1 MKEPSFLLLQKLP
14 FPESR
19 VCVGGSP
26 APGRNVPLTL
36 WPLSSAVREQ
46 SVPPTQVGNG
56 VGWGLGLEP
65 FYSPLGY
72 KGTSLGHSRSSRDSP
87 DQMDVGREAKEAQ
100 GALPLTRGDY
110 AGEDGQWGGRSAI
123 LPSPC

>member
-1 MKEPSFLLLQKLP
+1 M
-14 FPESR
+14 
-19 VCVGGSP
+19 
-26 APGRNVPLTL
+26 
-36 WPLSSAVREQ
+36 
-46 SVPPTQVGNG
+46 GNG

-72 KGTSLGHSRSSRDSP
+72 KGHSRSSRDSP

-100 GALPLTRGDY
+100 GALPLTRGDDT
-110 AGEDGQWGGRSAI
+110 GEVGRWGGRSAI